1 MSNTGLVQ
9 LNMWTFAELQAEA
22 ARDGADTRE
31 SPTWMSWLA
40 DSRVKTLVLPGNVRV
55 FEKAHALV
63 FGSSSYDLL
72 ASYDPALC
80 CWKMSPGLPTKT
92 LKRMGYY
99 DKRMRCWLLVRCPKS
114 AMTQNGKLYLLP
126 MPERPTQETDGSAWA
141 TPTAHDF
148 QNRLAPTDDKIHVTS
163 SGTLKYINQTGL
175 SNIRL
180 SQSVKYYEAKENW
193 HTLIANDGLKEGD
206 IELKPENGLSA
217 QVQWA
222 TLKARDHYSESYEHG
237 LKRNTPNITTQVQQW
252 TTPCARVSR
261 TGGYA
266 ADKSRHTPN
275 LNTQAIENPGD
286 KLNPDWCE
294 QLMGFP
300 IGWTDPD
307 VTVPGMTAA
316 ELMCHE
322 FPSPPGPQLPHEAP
336 RTTGRKEY
344 RKDRIKALGNGV
356 VPQDVLPIA
365 LAIKDYLEREDGKR

>member
-1 MSNTGLVQ
+1 MDFAEGFSRNMSNTGQVQ
-9 LNMWTFAELQAEA
+9 LNMWTFAESQAEA
-22 ARDGADTRE
+22 ARDGADTSA
-31 SPTWMSWLA
+31 SPTWMSWSA
-40 DSRVKTLVLPGNVRV
+40 DFPVRTLVLPGNVRV

-92 LKRMGYY
+92 LKRLGYY

-148 QNRLAPTDDKIHVTS
+148 QNRLAPTNDKIHVTS

-180 SQSVKYYEAKENW
+180 SQSVKYYEEKENW
-193 HTLIANDGLKEGD
+193 HTLVANDGLKEGA
-206 IELKPENGLSA
+206 IEQKRENGLAA

-222 TLKARDHYSESYEHG
+222 T
-237 LKRNTPNITTQVQQW
+237 
-252 TTPCARVSR
+252 PCARDSR

-275 LNTQAIENPGD
+275 LNTQAIDNPGD

-307 VTVPGMTAA
+307 VTVPRMTAA

-322 FPSPPGPQLPHEAP
+322 FPAPPGPQLPHEAP

-365 LAIKDYLEREDGKR
+365 LAIKDYLEREDGKEN